1 MLDAGGERFD
11 GLRRRSIVLVRGARG
26 ETVRAVDDSERKK
39 SCSKRE
45 YSNEDHSAQCAMV
58 L

>member
-11 GLRRRSIVLVRGARG
+11 GLRSIVLVRGARA

-39 SCSKRE
+39 NCSKRQC
-45 YSNEDHSAQCAMV
+45 SNGDHSAQCAMV